1 MTCGRIAPYGL
12 WGPEQVIVCR
22 NCGHANQAGSN
33 FCSSCGMVL
42 GRREDSTDT
51 MAILEVGAEP
61 GEELINSLIESAPRG
76 AALLVVKSGPAAGT
90 SFILEKPKT
99 TIGRHPDSDIFL
111 DDITVSRR
119 HAEFVREGEEYSLS
133 DVGSLNGT
141 YVNHVRT
148 DHEDLKSGDEVQI
161 GKYRLLFIVVPK
173 E

>member
-1 MTCGRIAPYGL
+1 M
-12 WGPEQVIVCR
+12 IVCR

-33 FCSSCGMVL
+33 FCSSCGVVL
-42 GRREDSTDT
+42 SRREETTDT
-51 MAILEVGAEP
+51 LAMLDVGAEP

-76 AALLVVKSGPAAGT
+76 AALLVVKSGPISGT
-90 SFILEKPKT
+90 SFILEKQKT

-119 HAEFVREGEEYSLS
+119 HAEFVREGEEFSIS
-133 DVGSLNGT
+133 DAGSLNGT

-148 DHEDLKSGDEVQI
+148 DYQGLKSGDEVQI